1 MGYVRYYW
9 TKVKSKV
16 HTGQKSAATGWLSGH
31 VNSSLFNKIQSND
44 QLLLENQHSINTASI
59 DQCILGGGQGER
71 DGKIAL
77 RPALGSIHT
86 YACCFWAFLQC
97 FPRFQTCFWCVFL
110 MCVFFFLPN
119 FLLGRLNNAKTHH
132 EATTCLSAASSLKSI
147 VPKKQCFAFKKSL
160 TISKNRGTKMHWCVP

>member
-1 MGYVRYYW
+1 MTFRACEQQSVQQNSVERPA
-9 TKVKSKV
+9 
-16 HTGQKSAATGWLSGH
+16 SAGKPA
-31 VNSSLFNKIQSND
+31 FD
-44 QLLLENQHSINTASI
+44 QHCKHRSVYFG
-59 DQCILGGGQGER
+59 GGGQGER